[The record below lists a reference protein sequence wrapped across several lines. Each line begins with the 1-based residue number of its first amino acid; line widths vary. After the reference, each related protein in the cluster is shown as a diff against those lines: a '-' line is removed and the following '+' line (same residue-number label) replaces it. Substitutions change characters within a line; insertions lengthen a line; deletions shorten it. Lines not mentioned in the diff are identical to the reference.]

1 MTRVTCQTGAMALK
15 DQLQSDLHAAMKS
28 RDELTAATLRM
39 ALAAVTNAEVAGK
52 QAKELSDDEVL
63 MVLDKEAKKR
73 RESATAYRDGNRPE
87 LAEREEAELG
97 VLTGYL
103 PQPLTEDEVSAI
115 IDSAIAEVAETG
127 KTGMAAMGPVMQKVT
142 AATRGRADGKTV
154 SGIVR
159 ERLQG

>member
-1 MTRVTCQTGAMALK
+1 MIDVTWKDRDMALK
-15 DQLQSDLHAAMKS
+15 QTLQSDLHAAIKS

-39 ALAAVTNAEVAGK
+39 ALAAITNAEVAGK

-63 MVLDKEAKKR
+63 LVLDKEAKKR
-73 RESATAYRDGNRPE
+73 RESATAYTDANRPE

-97 VLTGYL
+97 VLAAYL
-103 PQPLTEDEVSAI
+103 PQPLSDDEVSAI
-115 IDSAIAEVAETG
+115 IDEAIAEVAQSG

-159 ERLQG
+159 SRLA

>member
-1 MTRVTCQTGAMALK
+1 MIGMALK
-15 DQLQSDLHAAMKS
+15 ETLQSDLQAAIKS

-39 ALAAVTNAEVAGK
+39 SLTAITNAEVAGK
-52 QAKELSDDEVL
+52 QATQLTDDEVL
-63 MVLDKEAKKR
+63 LVLDKEAKKR
-73 RESATAYRDGNRPE
+73 RESALAYRDANRPE
-87 LAEREEAELG
+87 LAEREDAELA
-97 VLTGYL
+97 VLATYL

-115 IDSAIAEVAETG
+115 IDTAIAEVAESG

-159 ERLQG
+159 SRLA

>member
-1 MTRVTCQTGAMALK
+1 MALK
-15 DQLQSDLHAAMKS
+15 DTLQSDLTTAIKAK
-28 RDELTAATLRM
+28 DELTVATLRM

-63 MVLDKEAKKR
+63 QVLDKEAKKR
-73 RESATAYRDGNRPE
+73 RESATAYTDANRPE
-87 LAEREEAELG
+87 LAARELDELA
-97 VLTGYL
+97 VLTEYL
-103 PQPLTEDEVSAI
+103 PQPLSEEEVSAI
-115 IDSAIAEVAETG
+115 IDAAIAEVAETG

-159 ERLQG
+159 TRLQG

>member
-1 MTRVTCQTGAMALK
+1 MALK
-15 DQLQSDLHAAMKS
+15 ETLQSDLQTAIKS

-52 QAKELSDDEVL
+52 QARELSDDDVL
-63 MVLDKEAKKR
+63 AVLDKEAKKH
-73 RESATAYRDGNRPE
+73 RESATAYRDANRPE

-97 VLTGYL
+97 VLSRYL
-103 PQPLTEDEVSAI
+103 PEPLNEDEVSAI
-115 IDSAIAEVAETG
+115 IDAAIADAADAG
-127 KTGMAAMGPVMQKVT
+127 KVGMAAMGPVMQQVT

-159 ERLQG
+159 QRLQG

>member
-1 MTRVTCQTGAMALK
+1 MALK
-15 DQLQSDLHAAMKS
+15 ETLQSDLQAAIKS

-39 ALAAVTNAEVAGK
+39 SLTAITNAEVAGK
-52 QAKELSDDEVL
+52 QATQLTDDEVL
-63 MVLDKEAKKR
+63 LVLDKEAKKR
-73 RESATAYRDGNRPE
+73 RESALAYRDANRPE
-87 LAEREEAELG
+87 LAEREDAELA
-97 VLTGYL
+97 VLATYL

-115 IDSAIAEVAETG
+115 IDTAIAEVAESG

-159 ERLQG
+159 SRLA

>member
-1 MTRVTCQTGAMALK
+1 MALK
-15 DQLQSDLHAAMKS
+15 EQLQSDLHAAIKS

-73 RESATAYRDGNRPE
+73 RESAAAYTDANWPE

-103 PQPLTEDEVSAI
+103 PQPLSENEVSAI
-115 IDSAIAEVAETG
+115 IDDAIAAAAAAG
-127 KTGMAAMGPVMQKVT
+127 KTGMAAMGPVMQQVT
-142 AATRGRADGKTV
+142 AATRGRAEGKTV

-159 ERLQG
+159 ARLQG